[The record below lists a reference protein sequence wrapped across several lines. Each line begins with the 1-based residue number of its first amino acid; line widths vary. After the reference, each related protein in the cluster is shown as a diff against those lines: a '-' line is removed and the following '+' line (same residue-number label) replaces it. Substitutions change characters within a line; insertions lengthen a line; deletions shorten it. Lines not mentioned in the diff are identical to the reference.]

1 VYKREKGEEL
11 VIRNQDQKSR
21 SAIWIK
27 IKIEIFFEEE
37 NFQEK
42 RLLNKGNYDRDLKTY
57 FLERGKEKKDGKIQ
71 KIYLIFDSRSFSART
86 APVCKRIFCL
96 QNKL

>member
-57 FLERGKEKKDGKIQ
+57 FLERGKEKKGWENSKN
-71 KIYLIFDSRSFSART
+71 LFDFRFS
-86 APVCKRIFCL
+86 KF
-96 QNKL
+96 

>member
-1 VYKREKGEEL
+1 MCGKTFSIEAFVNRGCKREKRGG
-11 VIRNQDQKSR
+11 ISDQKSR

-42 RLLNKGNYDRDLKTY
+42 RLLNKGNYDRDLETY
-57 FLERGKEKKDGKIQ
+57 FLERGKEKKGWENSKKFI
-71 KIYLIFDSRSFSART
+71 
-86 APVCKRIFCL
+86 
-96 QNKL
+96 